1 MICAALQKKQR
12 SPPFGAQ
19 VIAQALGHDKIKYP
33 LERSIVGRL
42 LFWDHLSD
50 QGSYILC
57 PPASEEEEE
66 FVHKAG
72 LPVLSPPDN
81 PDAGD
86 EPLKR
91 IVKPSDLGKTFDKPM
106 EKDLEEPI
114 ELDHLHLILDEG
126 EDGMNPFSFL
136 YLSSE
141 DCLASPAS
149 IEANLPPDNLTPGGE
164 PEDKKQATTHIN
176 VTSDEVYKSMGEVR
190 QKWLSAGETEIGNLT
205 KPRSDGQTTGALSTI
220 TPRGARSTQGGSPI
234 PRLSI
239 H

>member
-1 MICAALQKKQR
+1 MWAAFCFGITCQTKDPISSAHLLLNRKRNSCIRQVFLSFLLQT
-12 SPPFGAQ
+12 
-19 VIAQALGHDKIKYP
+19 
-33 LERSIVGRL
+33 
-42 LFWDHLSD
+42 
-50 QGSYILC
+50 IL
-57 PPASEEEEE
+57 
-66 FVHKAG
+66 K
-72 LPVLSPPDN
+72 
-81 PDAGD
+81 
-86 EPLKR
+86 
-91 IVKPSDLGKTFDKPM
+91 IVKPSDFGKTFDRPM

-149 IEANLPPDNLTPGGE
+149 IEADLPPDNLTPGLE

-176 VTSDEVYKSMGEVR
+176 VTSDEVYQSMGEIR

-220 TPRGARSTQGGSPI
+220 TH
-234 PRLSI
+234 PRLSNTLNFLQKWVGP
-239 H
+239 